1 MSLRIGLP
9 LAAIAIA
16 AAAGS
21 AQAVFVLENGGQV
34 NLAAVLNSNDRSF
47 QVGDKLFKVVTYTS
61 AALPASIL
69 TVTGFIS
76 FNPLDGIGFDLTGGM
91 GDQPGD
97 TDIADINIRYT
108 IEILPDAYAAGFRIT
123 DVGLAFNGAASGTG
137 SYARVDES
145 IFDFFGI
152 PGLNL
157 LDTRAV
163 FANAG
168 PPPSARLQ
176 DFAFLPDPI
185 NGYRK
190 LEIIK
195 DIQFQAVG
203 TAGTSSASFVR
214 QSFSQ
219 IPTPGGSLLAGVAG
233 MILFRRRR

>member
-34 NLAAVLNSNDRSF
+34 SLAAVLDSNDRSF
-47 QVGDKLFKVVTYTS
+47 QIGDKLFTIVTYTS
-61 AALPASIL
+61 AALPATTL

-97 TDIADINIRYT
+97 TDIADINLKYT
-108 IEILPDAYAAGFRIT
+108 VEVLPDAYDAGFRIK
-123 DVGLAFNGAASGTG
+123 DVGLAFNGAASGDG
-137 SYARVDES
+137 SYSRVDES
-145 IFDFFGI
+145 IFDFFGV

-168 PPPSARLQ
+168 PPATAQLQ
-176 DFAFLPDPI
+176 DFADLPNPTV
-185 NGYRK
+185 GYRK

-203 TAGTSSASFVR
+203 ANGTSSASFVR

-233 MILFRRRR
+233 LILVRRRR